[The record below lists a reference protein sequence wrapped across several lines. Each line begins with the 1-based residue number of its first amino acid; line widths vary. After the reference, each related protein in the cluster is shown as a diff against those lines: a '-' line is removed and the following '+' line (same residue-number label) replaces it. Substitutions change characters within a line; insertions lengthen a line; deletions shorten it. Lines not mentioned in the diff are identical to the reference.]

1 MIYLLAIL
9 VAAGGAL
16 ISWAFG
22 LAVFIAAFE
31 ILRLL
36 QLEAV
41 LDSPAALTAFRYAH
55 IAVAVVGALWLLQ
68 HARPRSGQAV
78 APWTFALIATMA
90 ALGCVLLATPL
101 VIWMFRTAQSLMPF
115 LISLVATLIA
125 GAAITAIAYRMS
137 TSRRAI
143 GAHSVLAPVI
153 AIALVWLG
161 NIFDVETSG
170 FVARLGQPR
179 TVLIDIRIPERTD
192 RPALATIRIAMR
204 SEGRDFPGQ
213 PHFWLPEDDGG
224 FLRAA
229 VPLVIGT
236 NDRTVVLALPNEPER
251 LLRIDLPARPRPT
264 QDFGPLIRFE
274 PTSGQLT
281 KRAISSGSAR
291 ITAGPRLRRRP
302 ARRAPSTLRPP
313 AR

>member
-16 ISWAFG
+16 IGWAFG

-55 IAVAVVGALWLLQ
+55 IAVAVGGALWLLQ

-101 VIWMFRTAQSLMPF
+101 VIWMFRTAQSLTPF
-115 LISLVATLIA
+115 LISLVAALIA
-125 GAAITAIAYRMS
+125 GAAITAMAYRSS

-143 GAHSVLAPVI
+143 GAHSALAPVI

-179 TVLIDIRIPERTD
+179 TVLIDIRIPDRTD

-204 SEGRDFPGQ
+204 SEGRDLPGQ
-213 PHFWLPEDDGG
+213 PQFWMPESHGL
-224 FLRAA
+224 LRAS
-229 VPLVIGT
+229 VPLAMGT
-236 NDRTVVLALPNEPER
+236 RDRTVILALPNEPER
-251 LLRIDLPARPRPT
+251 LLRIDLPTNPRPT
-264 QDFGPLIRFE
+264 KDFGPWVRFE
-274 PTSGQLT
+274 PGP
-281 KRAISSGSAR
+281 AHEAR
-291 ITAGPRLRRRP
+291 YLIR
-302 ARRAPSTLRPP
+302 
-313 AR
+313 